1 MKVLNSARFDVALI
15 VTDEPCDGLL
25 LLPFG
30 RTKSLTA
37 EFFNLEYTQSL
48 RDPNSDLVRAE
59 PSYHVGRAVR
69 RTFVPDRLT
78 GAMMS
83 VMSMPWPAW
92 AGSSGSPVIELNPK
106 GWTIAG
112 MVLENQESERL
123 PAHLETIV
131 AEDGEVSESVKY
143 FVPHALVI
151 TERHLYEVMADEFGA
166 LFKGSR

>member
-1 MKVLNSARFDVALI
+1 
-15 VTDEPCDGLL
+15 
-25 LLPFG
+25 
-30 RTKSLTA
+30 
-37 EFFNLEYTQSL
+37 
-48 RDPNSDLVRAE
+48 
-59 PSYHVGRAVR
+59 
-69 RTFVPDRLT
+69 
-78 GAMMS
+78 
-83 VMSMPWPAW
+83 
-92 AGSSGSPVIELNPK
+92 
-106 GWTIAG
+106 